1 MKTSISKAFPPK
13 RRLSVSSTPDVAT
26 RISPTSQPLLP
37 PELIEANIDKI
48 NQRIENM
55 KIQMED
61 KEGYK
66 EVALGTS
73 KIVSHFSSVS
83 HVLG

>member
-37 PELIEANIDKI
+37 PELIEANIDKVHVEDDITALMQCALVSKDSVYQPQNKLVYFI
-48 NQRIENM
+48 NLHRR
-55 KIQMED
+55 
-61 KEGYK
+61 
-66 EVALGTS
+66 L
-73 KIVSHFSSVS
+73 
-83 HVLG
+83 